1 MKTAILLLAAIA
13 FDSGSCDTV
22 LVVGQDGGPLRI
34 NASDYDE
41 SVHTLYSDTV
51 AGEPVP
57 PAPSAP
63 PAIEPP
69 VAPTPPA
76 VVTEPAPPTAPSAY
90 LVKKIGRGAAAR
102 VFVVAADGET
112 KVTGVAGID
121 EAGYATEADA
131 WAAIMAP
138 RA

>member
-51 AGEPVP
+51 AVTEPAP

-69 VAPTPPA
+69 VAP
-76 VVTEPAPPTAPSAY
+76 APPTAPSAH